1 MAQRTTKKVVR
12 TRRAGAR
19 RTGTMLGWRGPCP
32 TGARSSMFRCVLVLC
47 VGVLDELRERGARA
61 RAPAIN
67 ADGGGQRKD
76 CAPSRAS
83 AGTLRPP
90 PREPSV
96 HTEPNTTH
104 LCGPISGSA
113 SWPPARRCRRAP
125 TRAATCARAR
135 RTTAPPLPGCAS
147 RLLLP
152 GRGSALRPTC
162 RMCVCCVCVCVRL
175 ASWRRSF
182 CKRAKLDGM
191 CSTQQVSTGARAA
204 WDAQRD
210 VATDTL

>member
-1 MAQRTTKKVVR
+1 
-12 TRRAGAR
+12 
-19 RTGTMLGWRGPCP
+19 MLGWRGPCP

-162 RMCVCCVCVCVRL
+162 RMCVCCVCVCAPRVVAQKLLQASEIGWDVQHTASVYGRSSRL
-175 ASWRRSF
+175 GRPERR
-182 CKRAKLDGM
+182 CH
-191 CSTQQVSTGARAA
+191 
-204 WDAQRD
+204 
-210 VATDTL
+210 